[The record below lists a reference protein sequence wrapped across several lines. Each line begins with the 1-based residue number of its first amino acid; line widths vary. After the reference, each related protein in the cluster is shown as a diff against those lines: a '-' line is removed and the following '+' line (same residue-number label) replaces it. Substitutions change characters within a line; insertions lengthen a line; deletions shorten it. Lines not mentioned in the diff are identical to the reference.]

1 MNERPTCERNEED
14 EKENPGVYLYDAYEG
29 GDAETMFVDGQTK

>member
-14 EKENPGVYLYDAYEG
+14 EKENPGVYLYDEG
-29 GDAETMFVDGQTK
+29 GDAENIEIRW